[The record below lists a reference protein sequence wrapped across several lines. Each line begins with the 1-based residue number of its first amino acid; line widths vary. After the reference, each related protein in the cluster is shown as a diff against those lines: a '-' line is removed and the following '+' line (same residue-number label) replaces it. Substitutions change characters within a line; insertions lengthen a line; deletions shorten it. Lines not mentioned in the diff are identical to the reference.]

1 MKHPTCNSLAQ
12 QLQQI
17 SSDFIRFHQVWVFG
31 PATCSSRSGLTCWS
45 QSCPH
50 RSSQLPKWHLE
61 RERPIRIPSP
71 YLTTTSMTSAL
82 KLQKAMEI
90 SVFCIWTIYTVQYIY
105 ILYYILYIILY
116 ILYYIYIFFLRA
128 WPRNRSETNAPS
140 TLGPAELNSH
150 IRPSRSGCGL
160 AWCHIT
166 KGNRRYIGNHI
177 WFIHNIYI
185 YIIYI

>member
-1 MKHPTCNSLAQ
+1 MSLTPPGVARRAGVGKSWRHEPWTIMKHPTCNSLAQ

-105 ILYYILYIILY
+105 IILYIIYYIIY
-116 ILYYIYIFFLRA
+116 ILYYIY
-128 WPRNRSETNAPS
+128 
-140 TLGPAELNSH
+140 
-150 IRPSRSGCGL
+150 
-160 AWCHIT
+160 
-166 KGNRRYIGNHI
+166 
-177 WFIHNIYI
+177 
-185 YIIYI
+185 YIIYIH